1 MALIIIL
8 ILMEVCWLD
17 LIVEQR
23 NSAAA
28 EYDYMVSGRSQTPAT
43 GNDLLQIGYREN
55 AILTWGQF
63 DNDYDITVAGY
74 NSPIPR
80 IHALVFSSTATSPKV
95 YFINGARQTLINNG
109 TPVASQPLVAY
120 ENANFGSYD
129 GLGYYQGNIGEII
142 IFNRGLKNEERR
154 SIEEY
159 LGKKWKIEISN

>member
-1 MALIIIL
+1 
-8 ILMEVCWLD
+8 
-17 LIVEQR
+17 
-23 NSAAA
+23 
-28 EYDYMVSGRSQTPAT
+28 
-43 GNDLLQIGYREN
+43 
-55 AILTWGQF
+55 
-63 DNDYDITVAGY
+63 
-74 NSPIPR
+74 
-80 IHALVFSSTATSPKV
+80 
-95 YFINGARQTLINNG
+95 LINNG